1 MPCTSDSAPPPNQP
15 AKRWSSCRSLL
26 RTLRILMERGEAEE
40 LVRRRRLTH
49 AREKHRACDEDA
61 FAYAYP
67 LQLQLCISVEPFAY
81 ANGDVDPFMNEIDA
95 PVRHDAS

>member
-1 MPCTSDSAPPPNQP
+1 
-15 AKRWSSCRSLL
+15 
-26 RTLRILMERGEAEE
+26 MERGEAEE

-49 AREKHRACDEDA
+49 AREKHRARDEDA
-61 FAYAYP
+61 FAYAYS